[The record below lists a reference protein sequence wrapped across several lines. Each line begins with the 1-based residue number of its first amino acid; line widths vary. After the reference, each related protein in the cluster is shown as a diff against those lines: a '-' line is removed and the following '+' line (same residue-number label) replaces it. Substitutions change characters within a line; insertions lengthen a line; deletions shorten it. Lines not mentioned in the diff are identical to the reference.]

1 MKLLLAA
8 AAALSFATAAQ
19 AAPQVTAAW
28 SRPAG
33 KGSTGAGFMTLTNPG
48 GPADTLVEVESPF
61 ASSVQI
67 HESSMQG
74 GVASM
79 RAVKAVPAPAGGRVT
94 FGPGGY
100 HLMFLDLK
108 RPLKMGDV
116 VPATLTFASG
126 ARVKAGFVVGLAP
139 PAAAQAHR

>member
-1 MKLLLAA
+1 MKFLLAA

-28 SRPAG
+28 SRPAA

-48 GPADTLVEVESPF
+48 GPADALVAVDSPV
-61 ASSVQI
+61 ASGVQI
-67 HESSMQG
+67 HESSMRA

-79 RAVKAVPAPAGGRVT
+79 RPVKSVPAPAGGHVT

-108 RPLKMGDV
+108 RPLKVGDV
-116 VPATLTFASG
+116 LPATLTFASG
-126 ARVKAGFVVGLAP
+126 AKVKARFVVGLAP
-139 PAAAQAHR
+139 PAAAHAHR